1 MGTEDEA
8 WPDPN
13 SASELYKVRSGPWPA
28 DSNPRGLFF
37 IPANATGVNL
47 DRREVPSSL
56 FFK

>member
-1 MGTEDEA
+1 MRPGLT
-8 WPDPN
+8 PIQHQSCRRPGQ
-13 SASELYKVRSGPWPA
+13 ASGPA